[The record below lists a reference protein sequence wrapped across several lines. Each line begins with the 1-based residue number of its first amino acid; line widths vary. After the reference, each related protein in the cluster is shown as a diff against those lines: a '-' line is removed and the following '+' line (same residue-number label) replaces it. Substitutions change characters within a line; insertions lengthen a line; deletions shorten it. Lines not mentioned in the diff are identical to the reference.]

1 MSFHRTLIFY
11 FLLATF
17 ACSQVPGDRIVPPE
31 SLFGDKYDRSDNE
44 PEWNEYID
52 GKPLDISKPPVGLQL
67 SFSKAS
73 LATLLIIAY
82 SIEEEALNNF
92 MGGRIQME
100 KQPLVKLSPVQNVQ
114 NGKYYTTQVLGR
126 SSCSMVISNV
136 HFVIN
141 DPGGD
146 LSEEKVLEW
155 SNLYADFLR
164 KSIQPQKAVKQSHVL
179 PEKWTGS
186 NGNTITGTVVSVDQ
200 QRQAVEFITEKGER
214 IKNLPLS
221 KFSGSDKTKI
231 LDRFAK

>member
-1 MSFHRTLIFY
+1 MNHQITLTFF
-11 FLLATF
+11 FLLAVV
-17 ACSQVPGDRIVPPE
+17 AYPQVPGDRIVPPE

-82 SIEEEALNNF
+82 PNEEGAMDNF
-92 MGGRIQME
+92 MGGRNQME
-100 KQPLVKLSPVQNVQ
+100 KQPFVKLSPLKDVQS
-114 NGKYYTTQVLGR
+114 GKYYTTQVFGR
-126 SSCSMVISNV
+126 NSCSMVISNV

-146 LSEEKVLEW
+146 LSAEKVLEW
-155 SNLYADFLR
+155 SNLYADFLK
-164 KSIQPQKAVKQSHVL
+164 KSIQLQKTAKQPQSSS
-179 PEKWTGS
+179 EKWTGS
-186 NGNTITGTVVSVDQ
+186 NGNTIMGTVVSVDQ
-200 QRQAVEFITEKGER
+200 QKQSVEFITDKGER

-221 KFSGSDKTKI
+221 RFSEPDKIKI
-231 LDRFAK
+231 LERFTK